1 MANRKGG
8 GLINRILM
16 GSEKSEGYARATMPS
31 NRWELFWDIFK
42 GRFWKLVL
50 INILILLFCLPLIA
64 LFVMRY
70 LAISG
75 MGATMPF
82 TQGFG
87 VAYQVPSLVG
97 MNENIAF
104 TTNLYFYLLS
114 PIVLMIAAVGIS
126 GGAYVIR
133 NMVWTEGIFV
143 ANDFWRGVKQNIK
156 QMLAIALLYSVVFYI
171 SVLSVSIA
179 DLSIA
184 RGVDNKWIFVVS
196 KIISIAV
203 LAFYSVMTMHM
214 ITMSVTYDLK
224 LIPLI
229 KNSFLF
235 TLGLLPTNIFFLVIC
250 VLPCVFV
257 ISGVGFLVAFGVI
270 FILLFAL
277 SFALLVWT
285 NYCQWAYDKFINDK
299 VPGAKKNRG
308 IYEKVKETNSEAL
321 RQYRKQVAMTRTS
334 LNSRPIKPITDD
346 DIKLVELPTSF
357 NRDDIVRL
365 GESKQAIYDDYAR
378 YVEEHKN
385 DPEFQP
391 TEDELEMK
399 KAEEE
404 RNKRIEK
411 AKKELMKHDKN
422 NT

>member
-1 MANRKGG
+1 MAGKKR
-8 GLINRILM
+8 GLIERLM
-16 GSEKSEGYARATMPS
+16 LGSEKSEGYARASLPS

-42 GRFWKLVL
+42 GRFWKLVV
-50 INILILLFCLPLIA
+50 INLLVLLFFIPLFILLFMRSNAIA
-64 LFVMRY
+64 SY
-70 LAISG
+70 
-75 MGATMPF
+75 GASMPF
-82 TQGFG
+82 AQGFG
-87 VAYQVPSLVG
+87 VGYQAPVSLIGYEQQIVL
-97 MNENIAF
+97 NVNLIA
-104 TTNLYFYLLS
+104 YLLL
-114 PIVLMIAAVGIS
+114 PIAVMIAAVGVS

-196 KIISIAV
+196 KIISIVV

-224 LIPLI
+224 LLPLI

-422 NT
+422 NK